1 MLTFLIQTIEI
12 LFIMKKITL
21 LFCLFLS
28 ASFISAQTTLDVP
41 TVGTATRVTL
51 TGFTANW
58 TAVPNAT
65 SYAIN
70 VYDGASALVAGSP
83 KTVTGASS
91 AMLAIAGMLL
101 PNTTYTY
108 TVTAIGDAVTYLSS
122 AASAPSASFT
132 TATSTGTYTLQYEAA
147 DVATLNADLKGGAAD
162 IYELTTSGGAY
173 TFSTGSTG
181 NNNTLIRNTT
191 VRAAVGLAAKPILK
205 LNSTTTGSTSNI
217 FYTATSGLTIR
228 FEGLEFDGVNA
239 GGTGQPLAF
248 YDATTTAANTKLYI
262 NNCYFRGFLNAPGN
276 GLIRMNAEGSTS
288 QIIDIQNSVINN
300 TGGRIIYLNQTT
312 NPTKCDITIKNTTF
326 SNNVLLTARA
336 NIIYAA
342 KVNSGAT
349 LFDHCTFYNLVT
361 TSGSEGIIRYPSGSG
376 AITVSNSIFS
386 TVAQTLPTATISYCY
401 LAGFTGTVPT
411 GTNTFATVPTF
422 TNAAS
427 LDFSLSNKSS
437 FICAD
442 TKIAGNTIYYSAL
455 PKLDAPVVGTA
466 SSIGTNGFTA
476 NWSTVSNASGGYSI
490 KVYEGVTLA
499 NTTLATG
506 QATVSALITGL
517 KTGTSYTY
525 TVTAIGDA
533 TNYDSS
539 NASVASASLTTLGL
553 QVPIVGSATDITS
566 SSFTANWTPVANAS
580 SYNVMVY
587 LSTNLVSTTNI
598 SGQAA
603 SSLSLTG
610 LAMGTTYT
618 YKVMAVGDGVTYF
631 NSDASSASA
640 IAKTTATTISQL
652 NPNFADGTWGG
663 VISGSLT
670 LGTYPTY
677 SANGFDLT
685 KGYIQTTNVNGLKG
699 EAFTHMLKL
708 DKSSNLG
715 VMDLPTV
722 ASVSQLEIRAS
733 ATTGRQ
739 FTLSVWNSGTSAW
752 DLYGTYATT
761 VDTENIFLIN
771 FPSALTNV
779 KFRIINISSGA
790 FSFYKIKSHTSQP
803 VALTAPTVGAASNIG
818 ITGFTANWTSSET
831 NATGYKVCVYKGTS
845 LMSTVEASGQST
857 NSVAITGL
865 QADSVYTYK
874 VSAIGDGDVIY
885 SNSLLSAASAT
896 ITTLSDL
903 GTSTKNINSASF
915 ITIKDRTIFTSEIGD
930 VEIYN
935 LQGAKIVEVRNTN
948 KIELNITNGLYFVRF
963 RTDNGIEN
971 VQKFIIR

>member
-1 MLTFLIQTIEI
+1 
-12 LFIMKKITL
+12 
-21 LFCLFLS
+21 
-28 ASFISAQTTLDVP
+28 
-41 TVGTATRVTL
+41 
-51 TGFTANW
+51 
-58 TAVPNAT
+58 VPNAT

-70 VYDGASALVAGSP
+70 VYDGTSVLVTGSP
-83 KTVTGASS
+83 KTVSGATS
-91 AMLAIAGMLL
+91 ATLTIAGMLL
-101 PNTTYTY
+101 QNTTYTY
-108 TVTAIGDAVTYLSS
+108 TVTAIGDGVTYVSS
-122 AASAPSASFT
+122 AESSPSAPFT
-132 TATSTGTYTLQYEAA
+132 TALSSGTPGTFTMQYTASE
-147 DVATLNADLKGGAAD
+147 VSSLNTDLKGGAAD

-181 NNNTLIRNTT
+181 NNNSLIRNTT
-191 VRAAVGLAAKPILK
+191 VRAAAGLAAKPILK

-217 FYTATSGLTIR
+217 FYTTTSGLTIR

-239 GGTGQPLAF
+239 GGTGQTLAF
-248 YDATTTAANTKLYI
+248 YDATTTASNTKLYI
-262 NNCYFRGFLNAPGN
+262 NNCYFKSFLNGPGN

-300 TGGRIIYLNQTT
+300 CGGRIIYLNQTT

-361 TSGSEGIIRYPSGSG
+361 TSVSEGIIRYPAGSG

-476 NWSTVSNASGGYSI
+476 NWSSVSNATGGYSI
-490 KVYEGVTLA
+490 KVYEGAMLTG
-499 NTTLATG
+499 TTLAAG

-517 KTGTSYTY
+517 KTGTTYTY
-525 TVTAIGDA
+525 TVTAVGDA

-539 NASVASASLTTLGL
+539 DPSAASTSFTTIGL
-553 QVPIVGSATDITS
+553 QVPTVGSATDITS

-580 SYNVMVY
+580 SYDLMVY
-587 LSTNLVSTTNI
+587 LTTNLVSTTNVV
-598 SGQAA
+598 GQAA
-603 SSLSLTG
+603 SSLSIIG

-618 YKVMAVGDGVTYF
+618 YKVMAVGDGVTYL
-631 NSDASSASA
+631 NSDASSASS
-640 IAKTTATTISQL
+640 IAKTIATTISQL

-699 EAFTHMLKL
+699 EAYTHMLKL
-708 DKSSNLG
+708 DKSSNSG

-722 ASVSQLEIRAS
+722 TSVSQLEIRAS

-739 FTLSVWNSGTSAW
+739 FTLSIWNTGTSAW
-752 DLYGTYATT
+752 YLYGTYATT

-771 FPSALTNV
+771 FPSVLTNA
-779 KFRIINISSGA
+779 KFRIINISTGA
-790 FSFYKIKSHTSQP
+790 FSFYKIKTHTSQP
-803 VALTAPTVGAASNIG
+803 VALTAPTVGAASSIG

-845 LMSTVEASGQST
+845 LMTTVEASGQST

-874 VSAIGDGDVIY
+874 VSAIGDGDVAY
-885 SNSLLSAASAT
+885 SNSLLSAASVT

-903 GTSTKNINSASF
+903 GTFTKNINSTSF
-915 ITIKDRTIFTSEIGD
+915 ITIKDRTIFTSEIGNI
-930 VEIYN
+930 EIFN
-935 LQGAKIVEVRNTN
+935 LQGAKIVEEKNTN
-948 KIELNITNGLYFVRF
+948 RIELNTSNGLYFVRF
-963 RTDNGIEN
+963 RTDNGIEK
-971 VQKFIIR
+971 VQKIIIR

>member
-1 MLTFLIQTIEI
+1 
-12 LFIMKKITL
+12 MKKFTL
-21 LFCLFLS
+21 LF
-28 ASFISAQTTLDVP
+28 ASLLITLVINAQTTLDVP
-41 TVGTATRVTL
+41 TVGTATRPTL

-91 AMLAIAGMLL
+91 AMLAIAGMLQ

-132 TATSTGTYTLQYEAA
+132 TATSTGTYTLQYAAA

-173 TFSTGSTG
+173 TFSTGSTS
-181 NNNTLIRNTT
+181 NNNTLIRNTI
-191 VRAAVGLAAKPILK
+191 VRAASGLAARPIVK
-205 LNSTTTGSTSNI
+205 LNSTTAGSTPNI
-217 FYTATSGLTIR
+217 FNIAASTPNLTVR

-248 YDATTTAANTKLYI
+248 YDQNTGAANTKLYI

-466 SSIGTNGFTA
+466 NSIGTNGFTA
-476 NWSTVSNASGGYSI
+476 NWSSVSNASGGYSI

-499 NTTLATG
+499 NTTLAAG
-506 QATVSALITGL
+506 QATVSALIPGL

-525 TVTAIGDA
+525 TVTAVGDA

-539 NASVASASLTTLGL
+539 DPSTASASFTTLGL
-553 QVPIVGSATDITS
+553 SVPVVGAPTDITA

-580 SYNVMVY
+580 SYDVMVY
-587 LSTNLVSTTNI
+587 LTTNLVSTTNVA
-598 SGQAA
+598 GQAA

-618 YKVMAVGDGVTYF
+618 YKVMAVGDGVTYL

-663 VISGSLT
+663 VISGSLA
-670 LGTYPTY
+670 LGTYPSY

-685 KGYIQTTNVNGLKG
+685 KGYIQTTNINGLKG

-708 DKSSNLG
+708 DKTSNLG

-739 FTLSVWNSGTSAW
+739 FTLSTWNSGTSTW
-752 DLYGTYATT
+752 SVYGTYTTT

-771 FPSALTNV
+771 FPSVLTNA
-779 KFRIINISSGA
+779 KFRIINISTGA
-790 FSFYKIKSHTSQP
+790 FSFYNIKTHTIQP

-818 ITGFTANWTSSET
+818 ITGFTANWTSAEV

-874 VSAIGDGDVIY
+874 VSAIGDGDVTY

-915 ITIKDRTIFTSEIGD
+915 ITIKNRTIFTSEIGD
-930 VEIYN
+930 IEIYN
-935 LQGAKIVEVRNTN
+935 LQGAKIVEERNTN

-971 VQKFIIR
+971 VHKIIIR